1 MVVLPPPT
9 TTHPHAG
16 EMTEYQ
22 RSQLQKHQ
30 QHLILYGLTHT
41 HPKPY
46 PGCPNLPSV
55 NMSNLPS
62 VNVSNLPWDN
72 VSKLPH
78 VNVSNLLWDNV
89 SKLPSVK

>member
-62 VNVSNLPWDN
+62 VNVSNL
-72 VSKLPH
+72 
-78 VNVSNLLWDNV
+78 LWDNV